1 MPAVM
6 WKECVNGFQT
16 PKWDLDAD
24 DDTELYYWTI
34 VPFDEDSNENDR
46 ANEERP
52 AAYAQL
58 RDDSVTEWADG
69 STENIWFYLPAN
81 RACDVPSPSPTTTP
95 TTSPTV
101 SPTTSP
107 TQSPTSSP
115 SPTDS
120 PTATPTHSPTASPT
134 TSPTQS
140 PSPTAS
146 PTAKPTTSTK
156 PNKPGEDKKD
166 DKSGKK
172 GAKGTRGAGA
182 KTGGAEPL
190 VTVQMVDEFDLGTAL
205 GGGLVTVAVATAI
218 VAAWRRNG

>member
-16 PKWDLDAD
+16 PEWDLDAD

-81 RACDVPSPSPTTTP
+81 RACDVPSPSPTT
-95 TTSPTV
+95 
-101 SPTTSP
+101 
-107 TQSPTSSP
+107 SPTSSP
-115 SPTDS
+115 TV
-120 PTATPTHSPTASPT
+120 SPT

-146 PTAKPTTSTK
+146 PTTKPTTPTK
-156 PNKPGEDKKD
+156 PNKPGDKGDKKDD
-166 DKSGKK
+166 DKSGK
-172 GAKGTRGAGA
+172 GGTRGAGA
-182 KTGGAEPL
+182 KTGGVEPL

-205 GGGLVTVAVATAI
+205 GGSLVTVAVAAAI